1 MSQLIIGTAG
11 HIDHGKT
18 ALVNALTGVD
28 TDSLKEEKERG
39 LTIDLGFA
47 HLGELATIIDVPG
60 HEKFIRNMVAG
71 VSTIDLV
78 LFVVAADDGVMPQTR
93 EHLDIL
99 NLLRVRH
106 GIIVITK
113 IDLVD
118 EEWLALVTEDVRD
131 LVRDSFL
138 ENAPID
144 AVSTISNAGIPEL
157 KARVE
162 EMAQEMKQREE
173 DGLFWM
179 PVDRAFTMKGFGT
192 VVTGTVL
199 AGALRVG
206 ESVEL
211 LPPQRLIRVRG
222 LQSHGRTVECV
233 SAGDRAAINLQS
245 IEKDQVGRGQV
256 VAAPNYFS
264 SSKRFDARLNLLKSA
279 SRPLRT
285 RSRVRVHFGTTE
297 VMARVSIVKE
307 SQVEP
312 GEHAFAQL
320 HLEQPAVARRL
331 DPFVIRQYSPTI
343 TIGGGVILNANAPR
357 RRLSDPETLNE
368 LQALDKEDPAEAL
381 ENVLLAGGSRLFT
394 LEQLISEIAAAPE
407 FVKETV
413 AAWQE
418 NGKAV
423 VLKKGGKAA
432 VIHRLNFEKVQAAF
446 LDAIAAFHNAHPT
459 RPGVSKV
466 ELRMP
471 AKSKIAPELLDLIIP
486 ALKQQGLIK
495 ERSGLLSLAEYKIE
509 LSQKLLTLKAQI
521 AELLER
527 ERFATSSPAEMAM
540 RFSVKPETLAEVLGV
555 MMASHEVVR
564 AEGDIY
570 FHPQAVAEVRE
581 KLVAFLQQHREISIS
596 QFKDLLGGAS
606 RKYAMPLINHF
617 DSLRVTQ
624 REGDVRVLASG

>member
-285 RSRVRVHFGTTE
+285 RSRVRVHFGTME

-381 ENVLLAGGSRLFT
+381 ENVLLASGSRLFT

-432 VIHRLNFEKVQAAF
+432 VIHRLNFEKVQAEF

-471 AKSKIAPELLDLIIP
+471 AKGKIAPELLDLIIP

-495 ERSGLLSLAEYKIE
+495 ERSGLLSLTEYKIE

-527 ERFATSSPAEMAM
+527 ERFTTSSPAEMAM
-540 RFSVKPETLAEVLGV
+540 RFSVKPETLAEILGV

-570 FHPQAVAEVRE
+570 FHPQAVAEVRD
-581 KLVAFLQQHREISIS
+581 KLVAFLQQHGEISIS

>member
-285 RSRVRVHFGTTE
+285 RSRVRVHFGTME

-381 ENVLLAGGSRLFT
+381 ENVLLASGSRLFT

-495 ERSGLLSLAEYKIE
+495 ERSGLLSLTEYKIE

-527 ERFATSSPAEMAM
+527 ERFTTSSPAEMAM

-564 AEGDIY
+564 VEGDIY

-581 KLVAFLQQHREISIS
+581 KLVAFLQQHGEISIS
-596 QFKDLLGGAS
+596 QFKNLLGGAS

>member
-285 RSRVRVHFGTTE
+285 RSRVRVHFGTME

-381 ENVLLAGGSRLFT
+381 ENVLLASGSRLFT

-432 VIHRLNFEKVQAAF
+432 VIHRLNFEKVQAEF

-495 ERSGLLSLAEYKIE
+495 ERSGLLSLTEYKIE

-527 ERFATSSPAEMAM
+527 ERFTTSSPAEMAM

-581 KLVAFLQQHREISIS
+581 KLVAFLQLHGEISIS

>member
-285 RSRVRVHFGTTE
+285 RSRVRVHFGTME
-297 VMARVSIVKE
+297 VMARVSIIKE

-381 ENVLLAGGSRLFT
+381 ENVLLASGSRLFT

-432 VIHRLNFEKVQAAF
+432 VIHRLNFEKVQAEF

-527 ERFATSSPAEMAM
+527 ERFTTSSPAEMAM

-581 KLVAFLQQHREISIS
+581 KLVAFLQQHGEISIS

>member
-131 LVRDSFL
+131 LARDSFL
-138 ENAPID
+138 ENAPIH
-144 AVSTISNAGIPEL
+144 AVSTISNAGIPAL
-157 KARVE
+157 KSRVE
-162 EMAQEMKQREE
+162 KMAHAMKQREE

-179 PVDRAFTMKGFGT
+179 PVDRAFSMKGFGT

-199 AGALRVG
+199 AGALKVG

-222 LQSHGRTVECV
+222 LQSHGRTVGRV

-285 RSRVRVHFGTTE
+285 RSRVRVHFGTME

-381 ENVLLAGGSRLFT
+381 ENVLLASGSRLFT

-466 ELRMP
+466 EIRMP

-486 ALKQQGLIK
+486 ALKEQGLIK

-509 LSQKLLTLKAQI
+509 LSQQLLALKAQI
-521 AELLER
+521 AELLEQ
-527 ERFATSSPAEMAM
+527 ERFGTSSPAEMAK
-540 RFSVKPETLAEVLGV
+540 RFSVKPETVAEVLGI

-570 FHPQAVAEVRE
+570 FHPQAVAGARE
-581 KLVAFLQQHREISIS
+581 KLVAFLQQHGEISIS
-596 QFKDLLGGAS
+596 EFKDLLGGAS

-617 DSLRVTQ
+617 DRLRITQ

>member
-47 HLGELATIIDVPG
+47 HLGEWATIIDVPG

-199 AGALRVG
+199 AGALKVG

-285 RSRVRVHFGTTE
+285 RSRVRVHFGTME

-381 ENVLLAGGSRLFT
+381 ENVLLASGSRLFT

-423 VLKKGGKAA
+423 VVKKGGKTA

-495 ERSGLLSLAEYKIE
+495 ERSGLLSLTEYKIE

-527 ERFATSSPAEMAM
+527 ERFTTSSPAEMAM

-581 KLVAFLQQHREISIS
+581 KLVAFLQLHGEISIS

>member
-199 AGALRVG
+199 AGALKVG

-285 RSRVRVHFGTTE
+285 RSRVRVHFGTME
-297 VMARVSIVKE
+297 VMARVSIIKE

-320 HLEQPAVARRL
+320 HLERPAVARRL

-381 ENVLLAGGSRLFT
+381 ENVLLASGSRLFT

-446 LDAIAAFHNAHPT
+446 LDVIAAFHNAHPT

-527 ERFATSSPAEMAM
+527 ERFTTSSPAEMAM

-581 KLVAFLQQHREISIS
+581 KLVAFLQQHGEISIS

>member
-285 RSRVRVHFGTTE
+285 RSRVRVHFGTME

-581 KLVAFLQQHREISIS
+581 KLVAFLQQHGEISIS

>member
-199 AGALRVG
+199 AGALKVG

-285 RSRVRVHFGTTE
+285 RSRVRVHFGTME
-297 VMARVSIVKE
+297 VMARVSIIKE

-527 ERFATSSPAEMAM
+527 ERFTTSSPAEMAM

-581 KLVAFLQQHREISIS
+581 KLVAFLQQHGEISIS

>member
-285 RSRVRVHFGTTE
+285 RSRVRVHFGTME

-495 ERSGLLSLAEYKIE
+495 ERSGLLSLTEYKIE

-527 ERFATSSPAEMAM
+527 ERFTTSSPAEMAM

-570 FHPQAVAEVRE
+570 FHPQAVAEVRD
-581 KLVAFLQQHREISIS
+581 KLVAFLQQHGEISIS